1 MTAKKKAFPGPDDLE
16 VLIHEDEIERKVAE
30 MAARVEKDYRG
41 KPLLV
46 VGVLKGAWVFLAD
59 LVRRIP
65 YPVEVDFLKVSSY
78 GKATESSGEVRFE
91 MDFSRAVEGKDVL
104 LVEDIVDTG
113 VTLHYLMKNLATRK
127 PASVK
132 LCVLLD
138 KPARRKVEIPIA
150 YRGFEIPDRFVVGYG
165 LDCAE
170 HFRNLPFIASL
181 SEEQARAVCE
191 R

>member
-1 MTAKKKAFPGPDDLE
+1 MKGKTLPGLQDLE
-16 VLIHEDEIERKVAE
+16 ILIPEDRIERKVAE
-30 MAARVEKDYRG
+30 LAARVEKDYRG

-78 GKATESSGEVRFE
+78 GKGTESSGEIRFE
-91 MDFSRAVEGKDVL
+91 LDVSRTVEGKDVL
-104 LVEDIVDTG
+104 IVEDIVDSG
-113 VTLHYLMKNLATRK
+113 VTLHSLLENLATRK
-127 PASVK
+127 PASCR

-138 KPARRKVEIPIA
+138 KPARRKVEIQLA

-170 HFRNLPFIASL
+170 HFRNLPYVAAL
-181 SEEQARAVCE
+181 TAEQAKACGA
-191 R
+191 

>member
-1 MTAKKKAFPGPDDLE
+1 MKKRPLPGLSDVE
-16 VLIHEDEIERKVAE
+16 VLIHEDEIERKVVE
-30 MAARVEKDYRG
+30 LAARVEKDYRG

-104 LVEDIVDTG
+104 IVEDIVDTG
-113 VTLHYLMKNLATRK
+113 VTLQYLMKNLATRK

-138 KPARRKVEIPIA
+138 KPARRKADIPIA

-170 HFRNLPFIASL
+170 QYRNLPFVAAL
-181 SEEQARAVCE
+181 TNEQAKTICGR
-191 R
+191 

>member
-1 MTAKKKAFPGPDDLE
+1 MKPKALPGMQDLE
-16 VLIHEDEIERKVAE
+16 VLIPEDRIERKVAE
-30 MAARVEKDYRG
+30 LAARVEKDYRG

-78 GKATESSGEVRFE
+78 GKATESTGEVRFE

-104 LVEDIVDTG
+104 LVEDIVDSG
-113 VTLHYLMKNLATRK
+113 VTLHYLLENLATRK
-127 PASVK
+127 PASCR

-138 KPARRKVEIPIA
+138 KPARRKVDIPIA
-150 YRGFEIPDRFVVGYG
+150 YKGFEISDRFVVGYG

-170 HFRNLPFIASL
+170 HFRNLPFIAAL
-181 SEEQARAVCE
+181 TEEQAKAVCGT
-191 R
+191 